1 MKISRAILAFLNLVL
16 GAALA
21 FGVLF
26 LIERLMRQ
34 DWAWYSRVLAC
45 WPILLC
51 WAVGLAGRK
60 LEALRILLLAA
71 ALVLAAAVM
80 ALFLRNFWNPNRY

>member
-1 MKISRAILAFLNLVL
+1 MKLSRWILTFLNLLL

-26 LIERLMRQ
+26 LLERLLRQ
-34 DWAWYSRVLAC
+34 NWTWYSRVLAC

-51 WAVGLAGRK
+51 WVVGLVGRK
-60 LEALRILLLAA
+60 LEPLRILLLAA

-80 ALFLRNFWNPNRY
+80 ALLLRSFGFWEE